1 MEQIS
6 KKIKILIENDP
17 AAKMVTDSL
26 TPFGEV
32 FVVGGAPRDVVL
44 GKKPKDIDLMAKVD
58 PETIKTVLEGI
69 PDSKLVLTGKQFP
82 VYRFSY
88 QGSEVEIAL
97 PRIEVKTGEGNKD
110 WEIKSDPSISVEQ
123 DLERRDFTANSIAVN
138 AKTGEIID
146 PFNGIEDIKK
156 GKLKTV
162 SPTSFRDDSSRTMR
176 ALTALSKH
184 GLQPD
189 EETMKQMEE
198 YAPYLKNVPAETIGQ
213 ELDKILSGNHPA
225 DAIKMGHQTGV
236 LKHFLPEVAD
246 TFGFDQKNPHHKHD
260 LGTHIH
266 QVLKNVSHL
275 SNDPDLRMAAL
286 LHDVGKPD
294 SMWEDENGVGHFYK
308 GPNGEGDNHD
318 EVGGKM
324 SEQVLTRL
332 RYPANRIGKIKHL
345 VNQHM
350 FPSFNSPKGARKFL
364 NNAGSHETAKD
375 LLNLRE
381 ADHTGKGNSNA
392 TGLMVDKM
400 RSLIDDEQEGNA
412 IFSPKDLAITGND
425 IIKILGIS
433 SGPQVGQIIKKLV
446 ELAIEHPSINKRDE
460 LINIVKT
467 LYNGKQI
474 TSMNTDDFNQGMAL
488 TKQSQ
493 GGFTWNKDF
502 SGYGGEGF
510 GVGMHEHGAMYDAK
524 HFGEDDLKQFKKD
537 REKILNADP
546 SLKIGSWNDTDKD
559 GRGLVYLDLIKV
571 IPEESDAL
579 QFAIKQDQI
588 ALYDFASGRVINT
601 LPDIANEYP
610 IEREEDQP
618 NPEHLQENFNTNLM
632 EY

>member
-138 AKTGEIID
+138 AKTGEIVD
-146 PFNGIEDIKK
+146 PFNGIEDIKR

-162 SPTSFRDDSSRTMR
+162 SPTSFKDDSSRTMR

-213 ELDKILSGNHPA
+213 ELDKILSGNYPA

-400 RSLIDDEQEGNA
+400 RSLVDDEQESNA

-446 ELAIEHPSINKRDE
+446 ELVIEHPSINKRDE

-467 LYNGKQI
+467 LYNRKQI

-537 REKILNADP
+537 REKNLNADP

-610 IEREEDQP
+610 IDREEGQP
-618 NPEHLQENFNTNLM
+618 NPEHLQENFNTDLM

>member
-138 AKTGEIID
+138 AKTGEIVD
-146 PFNGIEDIKK
+146 PFNGIEDIKR

-162 SPTSFRDDSSRTMR
+162 SPTSFKDDSSRTMR

-213 ELDKILSGNHPA
+213 ELDKILSGNYPA

-400 RSLIDDEQEGNA
+400 RSLVDDEQESNA

-446 ELAIEHPSINKRDE
+446 ELVIEHPSINKRDE

-467 LYNGKQI
+467 LYNRKQI

-502 SGYGGEGF
+502 SGYEGEGF

-537 REKILNADP
+537 REKNLNADP

-610 IEREEDQP
+610 IDREEGQP
-618 NPEHLQENFNTNLM
+618 NPEHLQENFNTDLM

>member
-1 MEQIS
+1 
-6 KKIKILIENDP
+6 
-17 AAKMVTDSL
+17 MVTDSL

>member
-6 KKIKILIENDP
+6 KKIKTLIENDP

-146 PFNGIEDIKK
+146 PFNGIEDIKR

-446 ELAIEHPSINKRDE
+446 ELAVEHPSINKRDE

>member
-6 KKIKILIENDP
+6 KKIKTLIENDP

>member
-1 MEQIS
+1 MEDIS

-146 PFNGIEDIKK
+146 PFNGIEDIKR

-467 LYNGKQI
+467 LYNRKQI

-610 IEREEDQP
+610 IEREEGQP

>member
-488 TKQSQ
+488 TKQYK

>member
-1 MEQIS
+1 
-6 KKIKILIENDP
+6 
-17 AAKMVTDSL
+17 MVTDSL

-138 AKTGEIID
+138 AKTGEIVD